1 MPSPVS
7 PPPLFNVISALLP
20 VAGGT
25 YAWSAHAKSSADTMG
40 GAIGQLIGVYVIFA
54 AACLLGEVAAV
65 VSLLRGERPGWL
77 SVIGVLLNLTAVI
90 PPIIVF
96 TRRA

>member
-1 MPSPVS
+1 
-7 PPPLFNVISALLP
+7 
-20 VAGGT
+20 
-25 YAWSAHAKSSADTMG
+25 MG
-40 GAIGQLIGVYVIFA
+40 GAIGQLIGAYVIFA

>member
-1 MPSPVS
+1 MPLTVS

-20 VAGGT
+20 VVGGA
-25 YAWSAHAKSSADTMG
+25 YAWSAYAKSSADTMG
-40 GAIGQLIGVYVIFA
+40 GAIGHLIGAYVIFA
-54 AACLLGEVAAV
+54 TACLLGELAAI
-65 VSLLRGERPGWL
+65 VSLVRGERPGWL
-77 SVIGVLLNLTAVI
+77 SVIGVLLNLAAVI